1 MNINI
6 LTIPDNEEF
15 MSIEVD
21 NNKPV
26 KEIKTFLENSLN
38 LLVKDIIY
46 NGEVLDDTLLL
57 EDYDFNEEK
66 YLVLVLGKKQIQS
79 TTSGLMQTIL
89 QTALNT
95 TRNGETATISIP
107 LSQSTETLATS
118 GLLELASAFTSSN
131 VDISISAEL
140 ENDEDDLL
148 DTNDTESEP
157 ENETEI
163 PLAPPYPLFSIPL
176 SPPVPIP
183 PPTPEYIYQQQLDT
197 LLGMGFVD
205 PISIRVAL
213 DITNG
218 SIEDAL
224 VYL

>member
-131 VDISISAEL
+131 IDISISAEL

-163 PLAPPYPLFSIPL
+163 PLTPPYPMFSIPL
-176 SPPVPIP
+176 SPPVPP
-183 PPTPEYIYQQQLDT
+183 LPTPEYIYQQQLDT
-197 LLGMGFVD
+197 ILSMGFVD